1 MQFTTARAGTFAV
14 LALLTLVAPE
24 GVGRVQAQELADLKV
39 DSKARKYSEK
49 NPLQAAKQEF
59 GLSKAGMVKMVYKTD
74 MVYKDSRGGFSLDE
88 VDLRNYTVGRGIFQ
102 KRTPDTAIP
111 GQPYTFEQHWLCE
124 NREKPLN
131 LRASLVA
138 PHYHQ
143 SGDQLAANQVLTI
156 TFVPFDKI
164 SAEPGPAPQV
174 DVAGKWYHG
183 EENATLTFTP
193 TAVAGEYEVAEKGY
207 DNIKGTAK
215 VKGRKVFID
224 WVTTT
229 AKGDKQKKGA
239 TIVEIK
245 PDGTHAEGWTVGDHG
260 VGGEKWSAATGT
272 TAKPVKPTGTTPGP
286 ASPGKWEYRVLDLP
300 ADQAFGDQLQKKLN
314 ELGGEGWEVVGLLT
328 PPAPKEGTPSVR
340 LVLKKPKS

>member
-1 MQFTTARAGTFAV
+1 MQFTTDRAGTLAV
-14 LALLTLVAPE
+14 LALLAFVVPQGA
-24 GVGRVQAQELADLKV
+24 GRVQAQELADLKV

-138 PHYHQ
+138 PHYNQ
-143 SGDQLAANQVLTI
+143 SGDQLAANQVLTV
-156 TFVPFDKI
+156 TFIPFDKI
-164 SAEPGPAPQV
+164 SSEAGPASQV
-174 DVAGKWYHG
+174 DVAGKWFHG
-183 EENATLTFTP
+183 EQNATLTFTP
-193 TAVAGEYEVAEKGY
+193 TGVAGEYEVVEKGY

-215 VKGRKVFID
+215 VKGNRVYID

-229 AKGDKQKKGA
+229 AKDGKQKKGV
-239 TIVEIK
+239 TVVEIK
-245 PDGTHAEGWTVGDHG
+245 PDGTHADGWSVGEGGT
-260 VGGEKWSAATGT
+260 GGEKWSAAPGT
-272 TAKPVKPTGTTPGP
+272 TAKTVK
-286 ASPGKWEYRVLDLP
+286 
-300 ADQAFGDQLQKKLN
+300 
-314 ELGGEGWEVVGLLT
+314 
-328 PPAPKEGTPSVR
+328 
-340 LVLKKPKS
+340 